1 MSDQAS
7 ADLLIVRDRMEQ
19 GQTLDEAAADFLTDD
34 YFEAWYQN
42 TLSTLSTL
50 VDHETLTGEYNEKKK
65 ERKNNFSDDP
75 VRHASRTRH

>member
-19 GQTLDEAAADFLTDD
+19 GQTLDEAVADFLTDD

-42 TLSTLSTL
+42 ILSTLSTL
-50 VDHETLTGEYNEKKK
+50 VDHETLTGE
-65 ERKNNFSDDP
+65 
-75 VRHASRTRH
+75 

>member
-34 YFEAWYQN
+34 YFEGWYQN

-50 VDHETLTGEYNEKKK
+50 VDHETLTGE
-65 ERKNNFSDDP
+65 
-75 VRHASRTRH
+75 

>member
-7 ADLLIVRDRMEQ
+7 AALFIVRDRMEQ
-19 GQTLDEAAADFLTDD
+19 GQTLGEAAADFLTDD

-50 VDHETLTGEYNEKKK
+50 VDHETLT
-65 ERKNNFSDDP
+65 
-75 VRHASRTRH
+75 

>member
-34 YFEAWYQN
+34 YFEACYQN

-50 VDHETLTGEYNEKKK
+50 VDHETLTGE
-65 ERKNNFSDDP
+65 
-75 VRHASRTRH
+75 

>member
-7 ADLLIVRDRMEQ
+7 AALLIVRDRMEQ
-19 GQTLDEAAADFLTDD
+19 GQTLGEAAADFLTDD

-50 VDHETLTGEYNEKKK
+50 VDHETLTGEMTIEKRKK
-65 ERKNNFSDDP
+65 KNNFSDDP

>member
-42 TLSTLSTL
+42 TRSTLSAL
-50 VDHETLTGEYNEKKK
+50 VDQETLTGE
-65 ERKNNFSDDP
+65 
-75 VRHASRTRH
+75 

>member
-19 GQTLDEAAADFLTDD
+19 GQTLDEAAADFLIDD

-50 VDHETLTGEYNEKKK
+50 VDHETLTGE
-65 ERKNNFSDDP
+65 
-75 VRHASRTRH
+75 

>member
-34 YFEAWYQN
+34 HFEAWYSS
-42 TLSTLSTL
+42 TRSTLSAL
-50 VDHETLTGEYNEKKK
+50 VDQETLTGE
-65 ERKNNFSDDP
+65 
-75 VRHASRTRH
+75 